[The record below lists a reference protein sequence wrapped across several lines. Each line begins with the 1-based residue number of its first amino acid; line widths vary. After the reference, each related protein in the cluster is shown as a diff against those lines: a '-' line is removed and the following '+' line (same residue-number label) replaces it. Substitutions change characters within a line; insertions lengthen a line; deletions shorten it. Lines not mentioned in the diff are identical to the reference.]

1 MAYEWDELMDD
12 GLNDLKW
19 IMVDDAWMMVRTV
32 DCFMVYLEDH
42 PTDRNITNGTY
53 YQGMILQVPSCIR
66 KMWQATMN
74 VDHGYHHGKWT
85 GKHGFNA
92 PFFSLLVFA
101 ERKNDEHWMDVVGT
115 HVVTGADQNI
125 EYKWMLSWS
134 IVELLSN
141 LIWMLRYIS
150 EGIIPCYIRRFPRG
164 SSYNHPIFKRIF
176 P

>member
-12 GLNDLKW
+12 GLNNLKW
-19 IMVDDAWMMVRTV
+19 IMVDDGWMMVRTV

-85 GKHGFNA
+85 GKHGFSTSLCMFTQGMFNA

-101 ERKNDEHWMDVVGT
+101 ERKNDEHWMDVV
-115 HVVTGADQNI
+115 VTRCDRCRPKYWIQMDAIVIYSGAIIQFNMDV
-125 EYKWMLSWS
+125 ML
-134 IVELLSN
+134 
-141 LIWMLRYIS
+141 Y
-150 EGIIPCYIRRFPRG
+150 
-164 SSYNHPIFKRIF
+164 
-176 P
+176 